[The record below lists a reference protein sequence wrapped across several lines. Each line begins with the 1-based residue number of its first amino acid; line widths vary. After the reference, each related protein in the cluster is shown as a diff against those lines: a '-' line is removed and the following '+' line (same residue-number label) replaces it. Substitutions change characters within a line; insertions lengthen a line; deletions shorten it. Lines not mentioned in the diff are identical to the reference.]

1 MSKKKYC
8 SLGFMSG
15 TSMDGV
21 DASLIISDGYN
32 DIEFLDNI
40 YSKFP
45 EGLYLGLIELRSKI
59 QNYEDI
65 NENIDKI
72 NKIERELTLF
82 HAEIVQKLKRD
93 RKIDLIGFHGQTIF
107 HNPEKKI
114 SKQIG
119 NGNLLAQLTKNK
131 VVYDF
136 RKNDLENGGQGAPL
150 TPIFHNLISKKI
162 LHTQENK
169 NQIIVFLNI
178 GGISNLSIIR
188 PDKNFNLDE
197 LEGYDIGPGN
207 CLIDNWVRNNSKLQ
221 FDKNGEIA
229 SSSNINQ
236 IILNQAIDN
245 IEIDI
250 KQSLDISD
258 FDISFA
264 RGLSFEEGCATI
276 SELTGYLIS
285 KGIEKSIKSFHDKQ
299 VICVVCGGGRKNNFL
314 INSIKKNIQLS
325 QDIIIKKID
334 EFNMD
339 GDFIESQAFGYLA
352 IRSYLNLPFSFPKT
366 TRCKKPVS
374 GGIVVEN

>member
-1 MSKKKYC
+1 M
-8 SLGFMSG
+8 
-15 TSMDGV
+15 
-21 DASLIISDGYN
+21 
-32 DIEFLDNI
+32 
-40 YSKFP
+40 
-45 EGLYLGLIELRSKI
+45 
-59 QNYEDI
+59 
-65 NENIDKI
+65 
-72 NKIERELTLF
+72 
-82 HAEIVQKLKRD
+82 
-93 RKIDLIGFHGQTIF
+93 
-107 HNPEKKI
+107 
-114 SKQIG
+114 
-119 NGNLLAQLTKNK
+119 
-131 VVYDF
+131 
-136 RKNDLENGGQGAPL
+136 
-150 TPIFHNLISKKI
+150 
-162 LHTQENK
+162 
-169 NQIIVFLNI
+169 
-178 GGISNLSIIR
+178 SIIR

-221 FDKNGEIA
+221 FDKNGEVA

-325 QDIIIKKID
+325 QDIIIKIID

-352 IRSYLNLPFSFPKT
+352 IRSYLNLPISFPKT
-366 TRCKKPVS
+366 TRCKQPVS